1 MIQEKLMEILRCP
14 VCVKNGEG
22 NLTLYKDSWLICENC
37 HRKYPIMEDIPIM
50 LISEGSKWIETQ
62 PEDLKIPPEK

>member
-22 NLTLYKDSWLICENC
+22 NLMLYKDSWLICENC
-37 HRKYPIMEDIPIM
+37 HRKYPIVEDIPIM
-50 LISEGSKWIETQ
+50 LISEGSKWIETK

>member
-22 NLTLYKDSWLICENC
+22 NLMLYKDSWLICENC
-37 HRKYPIMEDIPIM
+37 HRKYPIVEDIPIM
-50 LISEGSKWIETQ
+50 LISEGSKWIETNL
-62 PEDLKIPPEK
+62 EDLKIPPEK